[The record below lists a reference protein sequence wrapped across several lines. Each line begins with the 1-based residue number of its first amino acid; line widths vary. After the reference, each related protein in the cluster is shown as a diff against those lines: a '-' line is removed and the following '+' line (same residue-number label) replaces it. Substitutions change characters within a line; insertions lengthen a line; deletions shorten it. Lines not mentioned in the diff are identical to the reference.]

1 MKTNDLRNL
10 TTAELGAQL
19 TEAQKAYA
27 VLERSVMGGQEKN
40 HSKLRNQRRMIAR
53 LKTIQRQNYGKQ

>member
-10 TTAELGAQL
+10 TGSELSAQL
-19 TEAQKAYA
+19 TEAQKTYA

-40 HSKLRNQRRMIAR
+40 HAKLKGQRQLIAR
-53 LKTIQRQNYGKQ
+53 LKTIERQNYGKE